1 MSETSLLLRE
11 AFEGELTT
19 VSAIQLACGFTSEAA
34 AEFCMVSPQTYRRW
48 RSDRVPNRTALR
60 LLAIR
65 AGFVPWSGWE
75 GWEVHGGLLYPP
87 GLSRGGI
94 SPGDLLAAPILQ
106 QLLSEQRRII
116 DQLLRRAG
124 HSRTVTGRRGRP
136 PGSTSGTRSVE
147 QLR

>member
-19 VSAIQLACGFTSEAA
+19 VAPIQLAAGLTLEAA
-34 AEFCMVSPQTYRRW
+34 SAFCLVSPETFRRW

-60 LLAIR
+60 LLAIK
-65 AGFVPWSGWE
+65 AGLVPWTGWE
-75 GWEVHGGLLYPP
+75 GWEVHGGLLFPP
-87 GLSRGGI
+87 GISRGGI

-106 QLLSEQRRII
+106 QLLSEQRRVIEG
-116 DQLLRRAG
+116 LLRRSVDG
-124 HSRTVTGRRGRP
+124 PRRRRGRP
-136 PGSTSGTRSVE
+136 PSGTRSVE

>member
-19 VSAIQLACGFTSEAA
+19 VAPIQLAAGLSLPAA
-34 AEFCMVSPQTYRRW
+34 AAFCMVSPETFRRW

-60 LLAIR
+60 LLAIK
-65 AGFVPWSGWE
+65 AGLVPWTGWE
-75 GWEVHGGLLYPP
+75 GWEVHGGLLFPP
-87 GLSRGGI
+87 GISRGGI
-94 SPGDLLAAPILQ
+94 SPGELLAAPILR
-106 QLLSEQRRII
+106 QLLSEQRRLLE
-116 DQLLRRAG
+116 QLVRRDG
-124 HSRTVTGRRGRP
+124 PSRPARRRGRP